1 MIWAISWCD
10 LKQGLTQFG
19 QFGFERLELFETLF
33 VGGGSVIA
41 LGPQGID
48 VLADLLQLRLDEVV
62 YCGE

>member
-1 MIWAISWCD
+1 MIWAVIWCD
-10 LKQGLTQFG
+10 LKKALTQFD
-19 QFGFERLELFETLF
+19 QFGFERLELFEALF